1 MYIVY
6 AYTFTY
12 RWRSLSLTSEFH
24 QQHFYLLLCF
34 LLLNVI
40 DFSLHLIMT
49 VMPGAELC
57 GCRNQLYTPAGNEN
71 VLEAGQIA

>member
-6 AYTFTY
+6 AYTFTCS
-12 RWRSLSLTSEFH
+12 WKSLSLTSEFH
-24 QQHFYLLLCF
+24 HQPFYLLLCF

-49 VMPGAELC
+49 VMPGAGLC
-57 GCRNQLYTPAGNEN
+57 GCGNQLYTPAGNEK
-71 VLEAGQIA
+71 VLEAGQIV